1 MPNKNI
7 VEKKLLSKQL
17 PNQLSTQGIPN
28 TKIMIVYKYYVQ
40 SIWLRIFCKI
50 HGHALVSQGHKL
62 LNINIHNI
70 SKLKSIF

>member
-40 SIWLRIFCKI
+40 SI
-50 HGHALVSQGHKL
+50 
-62 LNINIHNI
+62 
-70 SKLKSIF
+70 